1 MLNAGRRIHDER
13 RRSTRSP
20 FCILHASFGIRP
32 ARARPRRGYTLIEFF
47 VTIAILIIV
56 FGLMVDLARR
66 VRRNSADRLTRQ
78 LLQQLT
84 ALMENYTEHND
95 GQLPPVTPFF
105 PSGTSLDE
113 AELQATARANNADFV
128 RLLRGQTDL
137 TRPTTAAVAA
147 PAAPSARDLLR
158 GRPQD
163 LFSGLP
169 LSLYNEVTL
178 HDPWGSPIVFM
189 PRQHPLIG
197 MAPGD
202 RFFFFSAG
210 PARRFLTRDD
220 NLYSYE
226 DPPEPPAPPAP
237 GVR

>member
-1 MLNAGRRIHDER
+1 MRNDQSRVQRA
-13 RRSTRSP
+13 RRSTRSS
-20 FCILHASFGIRP
+20 FCILHSSFRIR
-32 ARARPRRGYTLIEFF
+32 RARRRRSGYTLIEFF

-84 ALMENYTEHND
+84 ALMENYTEHNG
-95 GQLPPVTPFF
+95 GQPPPVTPFF

-113 AELQATARANNADFV
+113 AELQATARANNAGFV

-137 TRPTTAAVAA
+137 TRPTTTTAAAAVA
-147 PAAPSARDLLR
+147 AAPSARDLLR

-210 PARRFLTRDD
+210 PDRRFLTRDD

-226 DPPEPPAPPAP
+226 DPPEPAA
-237 GVR
+237 VAR